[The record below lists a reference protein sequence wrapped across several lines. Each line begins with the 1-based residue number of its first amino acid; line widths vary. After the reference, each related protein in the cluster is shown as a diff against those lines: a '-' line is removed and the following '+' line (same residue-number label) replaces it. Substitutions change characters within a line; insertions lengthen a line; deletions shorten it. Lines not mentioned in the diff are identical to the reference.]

1 METSGDKTE
10 GLSQVSADPNVRLT
24 KSFEEEE
31 EDEDAWM
38 RDSTLSLEDEE
49 EERDRLMP
57 FGLNQSWPRAS
68 AASLQPKSA
77 PVQRERKL
85 LRQISQESLDE
96 STNLLIDHVVMLPD
110 LPKAQAVQPHLI
122 LSSLPLEGD
131 DCIREEEEEEEIH
144 AAVFKPVM
152 EARSEVTDD
161 NGNNATDE
169 VKHGAEARTQGTDSS
184 QRHILQNSKETD
196 PHLSHS
202 QSSEYGATEENSC
215 KAIEQSIDTVCS
227 IALAKREELQDA
239 KTTEN
244 TSIVKSP
251 PLEAWTSKDQQS
263 HSATKIDAETEDL
276 SSKRATFDSPNS
288 MQSAEESLQ
297 EETIS
302 GVYQSHLDHIIADM
316 PKEIPQDLGLLG
328 RSEQTVIDDPADVKK
343 KYPPAVRKKPPLL
356 RKVSQ
361 ESIEESTNL
370 LLDHIVMMDLNQ
382 EQEKMEKDGE
392 DAQKRCPFLVDIV
405 ETPLLR
411 TDDDDGGLEEELEER
426 FIYKGEVDSCDEE
439 EEEEAW
445 ECLPSSDLAKVTT
458 ASIISDQAASTLQ
471 EIDLIRVDLDD
482 AIRDFQNLKHEFPD
496 RCADFDGMQFLKD
509 QECVRDGFTDIL
521 HDDQDSESD
530 ESACCFSRIP
540 EEIVLHIFKYL
551 SRTELCTSVAPVC
564 KAWHHLALDPL
575 LWQHLDFSSRTSIHP
590 EVMRAVLR
598 RCTLLQSVTFHGRD
612 EVSAS
617 EIQALVEYCPSVRE
631 IDLGFVSSVHDA
643 MFSTLISGCPMLT
656 SINVEGC
663 DQITDSL
670 ISRLILL
677 PRLKTLNLSHCT
689 KLSDEAVFEIA
700 RFFNHLE
707 ELDINGIPWI
717 SDRAVIMLT
726 QERQAT
732 LRCLRLDGAEL
743 TDVSVHQAM
752 QCPNLSEF
760 EVFFCEQLTDDT
772 LQSLRDW
779 GNPVHLRLHK
789 GKEFT
794 ESALASLFLSP
805 HLSSLTFLDLS
816 ECSELKDQ
824 GLINIAHRCPY
835 LKHLAVEWCWFITD
849 VGLVQVLDNCKYMEH
864 LDLLG
869 LHAILGHCLADIP
882 TKLPQLT
889 YLDLRQCNR
898 ITDTMLVKMVHD
910 KPDLMIVNYYGEEVT
925 HDNIPSTLVL

>member
-1 METSGDKTE
+1 MESSGDKPE

-24 KSFEEEE
+24 RSFEEEE
-31 EDEDAWM
+31 EEDAWM
-38 RDSTLSLEDEE
+38 RDSTLSLEDEEE

-77 PVQRERKL
+77 PVPRERKL

-131 DCIREEEEEEEIH
+131 DCIGEEEEGEGEEKTH

-152 EARSEVTDD
+152 EARSVVADD
-161 NGNNATDE
+161 NGNNASDE
-169 VKHGAEARTQGTDSS
+169 VKHGAEAKTQVTDSS
-184 QRHILQNSKETD
+184 QHHILQNSEEID
-196 PHLSHS
+196 PRLSHS
-202 QSSEYGATEENSC
+202 HSSEYDTTEENSC
-215 KAIEQSIDTVCS
+215 KAIEQSIDS
-227 IALAKREELQDA
+227 IALAEGEEFQDA

-244 TSIVKSP
+244 TSSVKSL
-251 PLEAWTSKDQQS
+251 PLEAWISKDQES
-263 HSATKIDAETEDL
+263 HSAAKIDAETEDV
-276 SSKRATFDSPNS
+276 SSERATFESLNS
-288 MQSAEESLQ
+288 MQPAEENLQ
-297 EETIS
+297 EETNS
-302 GVYQSHLDHIIADM
+302 GVYQSHHDHIIIDT

-328 RSEQTVIDDPADVKK
+328 RSEQTVIDDPAGVKK
-343 KYPPAVRKKPPLL
+343 KYPPTVRKKPPLL

-370 LLDHIVMMDLNQ
+370 LLDHIVVMDLHQ
-382 EQEKMEKDGE
+382 EQEMMDEDDE
-392 DAQKRCPFLVDIV
+392 DAQRRCPFLVDIK

-411 TDDDDGGLEEELEER
+411 DDDDGGLEEELEER
-426 FIYKGEVDSCDEE
+426 FIYRGEVDSCDEE
-439 EEEEAW
+439 EEGTW
-445 ECLPSSDLAKVTT
+445 ECLPSSDLTKVTT

-496 RCADFDGMQFLKD
+496 RCADFEGMQFLKD

-521 HDDQDSESD
+521 QDDQDSESD

-598 RCTLLQSVTFHGRD
+598 RCPLLQSVTFHGRD

-617 EIQALVEYCPSVRE
+617 EIQALVEYCPGVRE

-689 KLSDEAVFEIA
+689 KLTDEAVFEIA
-700 RFFNHLE
+700 KFFDHLE

-717 SDRAVIMLT
+717 TDRAVEMLT

-779 GNPVHLRLHK
+779 GNPVHLLFHK

-805 HLSSLTFLDLS
+805 HLSGLTFLDLS

-849 VGLVQVLDNCKYMEH
+849 VGLVEVLDNCRYLEH

-898 ITDTMLVKMVHD
+898 ITDAMLVKMVHD
-910 KPDLMIVNYYGEEVT
+910 KPDLLIVNYYGEEVT